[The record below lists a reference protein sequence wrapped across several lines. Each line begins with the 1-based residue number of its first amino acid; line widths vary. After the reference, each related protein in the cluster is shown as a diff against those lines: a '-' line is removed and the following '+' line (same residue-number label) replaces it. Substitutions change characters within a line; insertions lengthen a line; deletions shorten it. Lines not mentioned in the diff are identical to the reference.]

1 MNKIFKSSLLGLII
15 GDALGVPVEFKS
27 REILLKNPVK
37 DMIGY
42 GTHNQP
48 IGTWSDDTS
57 LTLCLMDSLCNGYN
71 LKDIAEKIV
80 SWYYNAN
87 WTPFGEVF
95 DVGIATQKAVV
106 RLKKFLEED
115 SIKNVFNYNYSER
128 DNGNGSLMRILP
140 LVFFIKNMGIKD
152 KYKYIREVSYLTH
165 GHIRSIISCLIYS
178 SYISQILDGKNKVE
192 AYISMQKEINN
203 FIQELDISN
212 EEVNIFNRVLKK
224 NIFEFPLN
232 EIYSSGYVI
241 HTLESSFWNI
251 INFDSFESSV
261 LSAVNM
267 GDDTDTTGA
276 VTGSIAGLIYGI
288 DSIPKNWI
296 SKIVRLDDINNL
308 IIKFEQ
314 ILKLKT

>member
-1 MNKIFKSSLLGLII
+1 MNKNFKSSLLGLII

-80 SWYYNAN
+80 YWYYNAN

-115 SIKNVFNYNYSER
+115 SIKSIFNYNYSER

-140 LVFFIKNMGIKD
+140 LVFFIKNMEIKD

-165 GHIRSIISCLIYS
+165 GHIRSIISCLIYA

-212 EEVNIFNRVLKK
+212 EEVNIFNRILKK
-224 NIFEFPLN
+224 NIFEFPIN

-241 HTLESSFWNI
+241 HTLESSIWNI

-314 ILKLKT
+314 ILKLKS